1 MIGKIC
7 GTGSGIPVKIMDNDD
22 LSNMVDTNDAWIRE
36 RTGVEKRHIAESES
50 TVSMAVEAGRQAL
63 AQTGIRPE
71 ELDMIVVSTMSPDAV
86 LPCTA
91 CEVQKAIGAEGAV
104 CFDLQAACTG
114 FIFAYNTA
122 QAYIQSNMC
131 RTVLLIGSERLSRLV
146 DWTDRGTCILFGDGA
161 GAAVL
166 RYEECEKETFMY
178 SNSMGDNKNVLTCKN
193 NGLTPLMTSNRAVNN
208 YMTMQGNDV
217 FRFAIRVMEEA
228 IVEVLK
234 ESNLTIDD
242 IDCIIPH
249 QANIRIIKHV
259 ARSMNLPMEKV
270 FVNLDKYGNTS
281 SASIGIALSEAKAQ
295 GVIKENDNVILVGFG
310 GGFTY
315 SSYLYQF

>member
-1 MIGKIC
+1 MCNITNAIKDVKVIDKKMTLCVKNNNKIAFLTFKKSTCQIFFIMILFDGQNILKQNSMKTKVNKEADMMIGKIC
-7 GTGSGIPVKIMDNDD
+7 GTGSSIPVKIMDNDD

-63 AQTGIRPE
+63 AQTGVRPGRVGYDSGVNDVTGCSAS
-71 ELDMIVVSTMSPDAV
+71 LYSLRSAKGYR
-86 LPCTA
+86 CRG
-91 CEVQKAIGAEGAV
+91 CNV

-166 RYEECEKETFMY
+166 KAAEGE
-178 SNSMGDNKNVLTCKN
+178 LI
-193 NGLTPLMTSNRAVNN
+193 
-208 YMTMQGNDV
+208 
-217 FRFAIRVMEEA
+217 FRFLI
-228 IVEVLK
+228 L
-234 ESNLTIDD
+234 
-242 IDCIIPH
+242 
-249 QANIRIIKHV
+249 
-259 ARSMNLPMEKV
+259 MEKRER
-270 FVNLDKYGNTS
+270 L
-281 SASIGIALSEAKAQ
+281 
-295 GVIKENDNVILVGFG
+295 
-310 GGFTY
+310 
-315 SSYLYQF
+315 

>member
-7 GTGSGIPVKIMDNDD
+7 GTGSSIPVKIMDNDD

-36 RTGVEKRHIAESES
+36 RTGVEKRHTQSQNPQCLWQWKQA
-50 TVSMAVEAGRQAL
+50 TAL

-114 FIFAYNTA
+114 FVFAYNTA

-166 RYEECEKETFMY
+166 KAAE
-178 SNSMGDNKNVLTCKN
+178 G
-193 NGLTPLMTSNRAVNN
+193 RAI
-208 YMTMQGNDV
+208 
-217 FRFAIRVMEEA
+217 FRFLI
-228 IVEVLK
+228 L
-234 ESNLTIDD
+234 
-242 IDCIIPH
+242 
-249 QANIRIIKHV
+249 
-259 ARSMNLPMEKV
+259 MEKR
-270 FVNLDKYGNTS
+270 
-281 SASIGIALSEAKAQ
+281 ERP
-295 GVIKENDNVILVGFG
+295 
-310 GGFTY
+310 
-315 SSYLYQF
+315 

>member
-1 MIGKIC
+1 MKTKANKEADMMIGKIC
-7 GTGSGIPVKIMDNDD
+7 GTGSSIPVKIMDNDD

-166 RYEECEKETFMY
+166 KAAEGRAYLCFIRYIPI
-178 SNSMGDNKNVLTCKN
+178 SGN
-193 NGLTPLMTSNRAVNN
+193 NISDASHSLSKVAI
-208 YMTMQGNDV
+208 QDIQII
-217 FRFAIRVMEEA
+217 FRRRYFLYIH
-228 IVEVLK
+228 IL
-234 ESNLTIDD
+234 
-242 IDCIIPH
+242 
-249 QANIRIIKHV
+249 
-259 ARSMNLPMEKV
+259 
-270 FVNLDKYGNTS
+270 
-281 SASIGIALSEAKAQ
+281 SA
-295 GVIKENDNVILVGFG
+295 GV
-310 GGFTY
+310 
-315 SSYLYQF
+315 SSYLVYFRHYFSFI